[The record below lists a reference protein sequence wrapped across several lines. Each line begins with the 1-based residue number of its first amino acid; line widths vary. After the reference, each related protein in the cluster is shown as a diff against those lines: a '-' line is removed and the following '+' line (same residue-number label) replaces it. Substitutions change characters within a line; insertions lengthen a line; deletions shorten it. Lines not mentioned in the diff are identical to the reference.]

1 MIIKKKK
8 QHTFLKKYIQSFTQR
23 QHFKSITL
31 RAQETAAIKPN
42 FDSDNIKQNCDEI
55 TV

>member
-1 MIIKKKK
+1 MMEKKK

-23 QHFKSITL
+23 QHFKSITP

-42 FDSDNIKQNCDEI
+42 FDSGNIKQNCYEI